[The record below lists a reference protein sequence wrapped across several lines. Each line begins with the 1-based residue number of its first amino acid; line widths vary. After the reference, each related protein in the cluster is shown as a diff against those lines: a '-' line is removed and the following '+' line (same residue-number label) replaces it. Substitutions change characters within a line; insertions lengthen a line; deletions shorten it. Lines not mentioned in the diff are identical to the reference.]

1 MAQNVI
7 INGVTYQSVPEVDIP
22 KSGGGTA
29 KFYDT
34 ASADVSGADLLT
46 GKTAFGASG
55 AVSGSMANNGGTGG
69 TISTKAGTVTIPAG
83 YTTGG
88 TVAISSTEQAK
99 IVASNIKSGVT
110 LLGVA
115 GSLALPSISQDSTTK
130 ILSISERGCD
140 MAQNITLLGAS
151 YTAVPAVR
159 LPKTGGGTADF
170 IDAEEI
176 ITYRTGTAAPSA
188 SLGADG
194 DIYLQLKG

>member
-7 INGVTYQSVPEVDIP
+7 INGVTYQNVPEVDIP

-34 ASADVSGADLLT
+34 ASGDASGADILA

-55 AVSGSMANNGGTGG
+55 PMSGSMANNGSTSG

-88 TVAISSTEQAK
+88 TVAISSTEQSK
-99 IVASNIKSGVT
+99 IIASNIKSGVT

-115 GSLALPSISQDSTTK
+115 GSLALPTISQDSTTK
-130 ILSISERGCD
+130 ILSIS
-140 MAQNITLLGAS
+140 
-151 YTAVPAVR
+151 
-159 LPKTGGGTADF
+159 
-170 IDAEEI
+170 
-176 ITYRTGTAAPSA
+176 
-188 SLGADG
+188 
-194 DIYLQLKG
+194 

>member
-7 INGVTYQSVPEVDIP
+7 INSVTYQNVPEVDIP

-34 ASADVSGADLLT
+34 ASADVTGADILT

-55 AVSGSMANNGGTGG
+55 SVSGSMANNGSTSG

-83 YTTGG
+83 YTSGG

-130 ILSISERGCD
+130 ILSIS
-140 MAQNITLLGAS
+140 
-151 YTAVPAVR
+151 
-159 LPKTGGGTADF
+159 
-170 IDAEEI
+170 
-176 ITYRTGTAAPSA
+176 
-188 SLGADG
+188 
-194 DIYLQLKG
+194 